1 MKNFQKNWRD
11 LQYPKA
17 LEKDEQV
24 STPFYGKF
32 ICEPLEPGYGVTL
45 GNALRRVLLSSIQG
59 PAVTSVRIEG
69 VKHEFSTIIGVT
81 EDVTEIILNLKNVD
95 LKMHTYEPKRLRL
108 NAEGPK
114 KVKASDIMVE
124 ESMMV
129 EVVNGEQ
136 HIATLAEGSRL
147 DMELTVNMGSGYEP
161 VTRRNTEKSIGL
173 IHVDAFFSPVKKVNY
188 TVTNARVGQRTDYQ
202 KLTVEIWTNGTV
214 LPEQALSYSA
224 KIIKEQLNVFI
235 DFDEKQADDTGDER
249 IIGITGYEP
258 ELFMRIEDLQPALSV
273 RSENCLKK
281 AGIFYVGEIIQKT
294 DKELLDLG
302 NFGKT
307 SLQEVT
313 SRLGD
318 MGLELGMTIDE
329 EVFEREKERL
339 APRDAEGN

>member
-1 MKNFQKNWRD
+1 MKNFQKNWKD

-17 LEKDEQV
+17 LEKDKQV

-32 ICEPLEPGYGVTL
+32 ICEPLEPGYGITL

-59 PAVTSVRIEG
+59 PAITSVRIEG
-69 VKHEFSTIIGVT
+69 VKHEFSTIAGVT

-95 LKMHTYEPKRLRL
+95 LKMHTYEPRRLRL
-108 NAEGPK
+108 SAEGPSN
-114 KVKASDIMVE
+114 VKASDILVE
-124 ESMMV
+124 ESLMV

-136 HIATLAEGSRL
+136 HIATLAEGAKL
-147 DMELTVNMGSGYEP
+147 DMELTVNMGSGYDP
-161 VTRRNTEKSIGL
+161 VSRRETEKSIGL
-173 IHVDAFFSPVKKVNY
+173 IHIDAFFSPVKKVNY

-202 KLTVEIWTNGTV
+202 KLTVEIWTNGTI

-235 DFDEKQADDTGDER
+235 DFDEQQADDTSDEQPVG
-249 IIGITGYEP
+249 IIGYEP
-258 ELFMRIEDLQPALSV
+258 QLLMRIEDLQPALSV

-281 AGIFYVGEIIQKT
+281 AGILYVGEVIQKT

-313 SRLGD
+313 TRLED
-318 MGLELGMTIDE
+318 MGLELGMTIDSE
-329 EVFEREKERL
+329 TFEREREKQDLERGE
-339 APRDAEGN
+339 DK